1 MTVELME
8 LKTTKGRC
16 CCCGFKCSPLLLLL
30 TKLSFAVVVVV
41 ELDRLTPVVI
51 STLVVADDV
60 RKLEVVSDVEVA
72 GIGDEAGDGGKV

>member
-1 MTVELME
+1 MT
-8 LKTTKGRC
+8 
-16 CCCGFKCSPLLLLL
+16 
-30 TKLSFAVVVVV
+30 
-41 ELDRLTPVVI
+41 VVI